1 MKKQVLAA
9 IFLLI
14 ILISAFFVVKFFC
27 AEPKTSTFY
36 LGVEFAY
43 ADDAASLKSLVDKV
57 ANYTNLFVIGSLGIS
72 FNRTALDESCDYIY
86 DSGLHFIVLF
96 TGLDMYNWQDDY
108 DITDW
113 MLDAQQKYG
122 DKFLGIYK
130 IDEPGGNQLD
140 RGYSMIINDTTSYA
154 LTSEYFVGNLSRMI
168 NYYYP
173 YSPRIFT
180 ADYALN
186 WFDYKANYSVVF
198 GEFVGNESRERII
211 ALNRGAATAFQRD
224 WGVIINWRYNQE
236 PFLESY
242 DELYND
248 LSLAYN
254 AGAKYVIVFSYPNL
268 TDTSYGTLKEEH
280 FEVLKNFW
288 GNITSNP
295 QNFNSKQA
303 QVAYILPRDY
313 GFGFRRADDSIWGL
327 FSNDSLSS
335 KIYFDIENLTNRWGS
350 QVDILYNEPEIIE
363 PILHHYT
370 QVFYW
375 NQTIE

>member
-1 MKKQVLAA
+1 M
-9 IFLLI
+9 
-14 ILISAFFVVKFFC
+14 
-27 AEPKTSTFY
+27 
-36 LGVEFAY
+36 
-43 ADDAASLKSLVDKV
+43 
-57 ANYTNLFVIGSLGIS
+57 IGSLGIS

-113 MLDAQQKYG
+113 MFDAQQKYG

-140 RGYSMIINDTTSYA
+140 RGISMIINDTTSYA

-313 GFGFRRADDSIWGL
+313 GFGFRRADDSIW
-327 FSNDSLSS
+327 D
-335 KIYFDIENLTNRWGS
+335 YFLTIVYP
-350 QVDILYNEPEIIE
+350 QKFILI
-363 PILHHYT
+363 
-370 QVFYW
+370 
-375 NQTIE
+375 